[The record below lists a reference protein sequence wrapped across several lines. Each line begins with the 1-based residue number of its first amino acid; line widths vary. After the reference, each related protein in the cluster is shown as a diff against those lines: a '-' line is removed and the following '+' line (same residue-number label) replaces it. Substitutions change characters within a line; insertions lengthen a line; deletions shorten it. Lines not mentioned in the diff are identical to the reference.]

1 MGLRSNDNYEKSVCG
16 EEGEGCHNND
26 DDDADDKMQM
36 EVLVKIVG
44 KIWSDPRLS
53 STARDKLYK

>member
-1 MGLRSNDNYEKSVCG
+1 MCG
-16 EEGEGCHNND
+16 EEGEGCHNN

-53 STARDKLYK
+53 STAREKLYK